1 MYQQGCESCQKWRDH
16 YTQEHMDVSRVRFF
30 KIMTGD
36 FAQYLVSML
45 CPLSSMVLRNAIQ
58 HLAVKS
64 CGSLVLVLL
73 LDKCYRKRK
82 EKKTLFNIEIVLQ
95 LCKQLVLKKKK
106 M

>member
-1 MYQQGCESCQKWRDH
+1 
-16 YTQEHMDVSRVRFF
+16 MDVSRVRFF

-82 EKKTLFNIEIVLQ
+82 ENVIQHRDCTTTLQTIGTQKEKNVIYPYSCIFR
-95 LCKQLVLKKKK
+95 
-106 M
+106 